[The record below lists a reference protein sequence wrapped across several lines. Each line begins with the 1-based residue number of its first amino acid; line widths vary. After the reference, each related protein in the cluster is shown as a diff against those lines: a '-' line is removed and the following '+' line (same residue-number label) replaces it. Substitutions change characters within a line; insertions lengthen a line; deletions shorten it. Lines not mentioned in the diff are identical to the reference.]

1 LADTVRAGRGTTT
14 EISVNKS
21 NGLSR
26 IIKQHRVLI
35 PLTLQELAQISGV
48 SPSYLGRIE
57 KNERF
62 PSASVLKKI
71 AQPLGFSE
79 NELFILAGYLPPQ
92 SEATAG
98 TSTDYGYANLDP
110 HIARELAKESIDM
123 QFAAL
128 TILSILKSLAKPK
141 NR

>member
-1 LADTVRAGRGTTT
+1 MADTVIARKGTTT

-21 NGLSR
+21 NGFGR
-26 IIKQHRVLI
+26 VIRQHRVLI
-35 PLTLQELAQISGV
+35 PLTLLDLVQISGV

-62 PSASVLKKI
+62 PSASILRKI
-71 AQPLGFSE
+71 AQPLGFNE

-92 SEATAG
+92 SDAIAEA
-98 TSTDYGYANLDP
+98 SPGYNPANLDS
-110 HIARELAKESIDM
+110 HVARELAKEPIEI

-128 TILSILKSLAKPK
+128 YILSILRSLNKTK
-141 NR
+141 R